1 MISLQKKTNL
11 GKIHNKS
18 VPNPF
23 TYYHKVSGKV
33 SDRILKFKIHCYRY
47 YNILKYFIA
56 CWNNLK
62 LPVLINI
69 ARKNSAY
76 RLNL

>member
-23 TYYHKVSGKV
+23 TDYHKVSGKV
-33 SDRILKFKIHCYRY
+33 SDRILKFKIH
-47 YNILKYFIA
+47 
-56 CWNNLK
+56 
-62 LPVLINI
+62 
-69 ARKNSAY
+69 
-76 RLNL
+76 